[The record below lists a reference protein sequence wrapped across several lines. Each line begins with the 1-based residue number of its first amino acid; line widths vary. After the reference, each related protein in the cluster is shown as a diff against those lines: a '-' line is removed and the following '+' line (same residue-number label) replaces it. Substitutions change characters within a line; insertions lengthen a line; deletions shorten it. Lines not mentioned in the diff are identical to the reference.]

1 MDAFIKIIFIAGI
14 SAAFAFAQSAD
25 STAVQD
31 STVQTVAPAVPAA
44 PATGEK
50 KAATGTTPG
59 KPSTNWSKIKD
70 LFL

>member
-1 MDAFIKIIFIAGI
+1 MGKLIKIFFIAGI
-14 SAAFAFAQSAD
+14 AVAFAFAQRD
-25 STAVQD
+25 TTAMD
-31 STVQTVAPAVPAA
+31 STVQTVTTAIPAA

-50 KAATGTTPG
+50 KTTTGTTPP